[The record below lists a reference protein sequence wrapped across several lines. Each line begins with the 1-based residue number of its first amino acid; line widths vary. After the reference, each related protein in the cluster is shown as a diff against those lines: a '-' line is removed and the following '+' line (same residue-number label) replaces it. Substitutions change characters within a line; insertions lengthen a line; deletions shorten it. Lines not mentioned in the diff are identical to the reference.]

1 MRISD
6 WSSDVCSSDLL
17 DHAQSRSDA
26 GLATL
31 ADVKAADASYA
42 IASVDETGARNTLI
56 AAQLALE
63 SLTDRPSSALKVLPP
78 HVGLSAPQLLDD
90 SASLARAQTDN
101 PAVLPQKA
109 AIELDPIIRRA
120 PQTSRHQHR

>member
-1 MRISD
+1 MTHSVPTRR
-6 WSSDVCSSDLL
+6 SSDLALLLDVAQKYFAVLAARDAAVFAHAETIALKEQL

-42 IASVDETGARNTLI
+42 IASVDETDARNTLI

-63 SLTDRPSSALKVLPP
+63 SLTGRRYSEI
-78 HVGLSAPQLLDD
+78 GR
-90 SASLARAQTDN
+90 ASCRERVC
-101 PAVLPQKA
+101 PYV
-109 AIELDPIIRRA
+109 
-120 PQTSRHQHR
+120 

>member
-42 IASVDETGARNTLI
+42 IASVDETDARNTLI

-63 SLTDRPSSALKVLPP
+63 SLTGRRYSALKVLPP
-78 HVGLSAPQLLDD
+78 NVGLSAPPPPDE
-90 SASLARAQTDN
+90 SARVEPAQPDK
-101 PAVLPQKA
+101 PAVLAQEA
-109 AIELDPIIRRA
+109 GIENAR
-120 PQTSRHQHR
+120 TKSR

>member
-6 WSSDVCSSDLL
+6 WSSDVCSSDL
-17 DHAQSRSDA
+17 SDA

-42 IASVDETGARNTLI
+42 IASVDETDARNTLI

-63 SLTDRPSSALKVLPP
+63 SLTGRRYSALKVLPP
-78 HVGLSAPQLLDD
+78 NVGLSAPQPLAE
-90 SASLARAQTDN
+90 SAWVARAQTDN
-101 PAVLPQKA
+101 PAVLAQKA
-109 AIELDPIIRRA
+109 ATAIARINRRA
-120 PQTSRHQHR
+120 PTRARSPPTALFRHPP